1 MLLRELLKGLNVIET
16 NADLDCEISAVC
28 SDTGKITKGCAF
40 VCIKGMRFDAHRK
53 AGEAVQSG
61 AAAVICQSP
70 VDPSLPYVMV
80 KDTRQANALLHSNFS
95 GKPQDSFRW
104 VIGLTGTNGKTS
116 TSYMIKAI
124 LEEAGYKTGLV
135 GTMKYLVG
143 DKEYPID
150 SSGAVLTTPDPEILF
165 PLLSEMKEEQVE
177 VLIMEAS
184 SHALKLNKLAGIRFD
199 VGIFTNLTQDHLD
212 FHEGMEDYLASKQKL
227 FAVSDLAV
235 VNYDDPGFEKI
246 VKNIPCDLVSFSG
259 GENNGADFVAKNV
272 RFKGAEGVEYEL
284 LCSDDIF
291 RIRLPIP
298 GQFSVNNSLAAAAC
312 ALKLGVAPEVI
323 VAALARMDNVKGRIE
338 RVKIDAPYSVF
349 IDFAHTPDALE
360 NVIRTLRQFATG
372 RIITLFGCGG
382 DRDRKKRPLM
392 GSIAAALSDYV
403 VVTSDNSRSEEKKD
417 IIRDIL
423 EGMKDAPCAYKV
435 IEDRSEAIRYAM
447 DIALEGDVILLA
459 GKGHEEYEIDKNGK
473 RYYSEREVVCDYYG
487 KKG

>member
-1 MLLRELLKGLNVIET
+1 MLLKELLMGINVLET
-16 NADLDCEISAVC
+16 NADPNCEIASVC
-28 SDTGKITKGCAF
+28 SDTRKIAKSCAF
-40 VCIKGMRFDAHRK
+40 VCIRGLRFDAHEK
-53 AGEAVQSG
+53 AAEAVENG
-61 AAAVICQSP
+61 AAVVICQKA
-70 VDPSLPYVMV
+70 VDPSLPYVLV
-80 KDTRQANALLHSNFS
+80 SDTREANALLHANLL
-95 GKPQDSFRW
+95 GRPQDSFRA

-143 DKEYPID
+143 EKEYPLD
-150 SSGAVLTTPDPEILF
+150 TSGAVLTTPDPELLF
-165 PLLSEMKEEQVE
+165 PLLAKMREEKVE
-177 VLIMEAS
+177 ILIMETS
-184 SHALKLNKLAGIRFD
+184 SHALKLNKLAGIRFT

-212 FHEGMEDYLASKQKL
+212 FHEGMADYLASKQKL
-227 FAVSDLAV
+227 FAVSDLAI
-235 VNYDDPGFEKI
+235 VNYDDPSFDRI
-246 VKNIPCDLVSFSG
+246 VKNIPCALATFSG
-259 GENNGADFVAKNV
+259 AENDAADFVAKNV
-272 RFKGAEGVEYEL
+272 RFKGAEGVDYEL
-284 LCSDDIF
+284 MYSDDLF

-312 ALKLGVAPEVI
+312 ALKLGVAPQSI

-360 NVIRTLRQFATG
+360 NVIRTLRQFAAG

-382 DRDRKKRPLM
+382 DRDKTKRPIM
-392 GSIAAALSDYV
+392 GRVAASLSDFV
-403 VVTSDNSRSEEKKD
+403 VVTSDNSRSEEKGD

-423 EGMKDAPCAYKV
+423 EGMTEAPCAYKV

-447 DIALEGDVILLA
+447 DIAREGDVLLLA